1 MKTPFTSKTQ
11 IVQDSWIDYNGHM
24 NVGYYTFAFD
34 TAIDQFLDEMIG
46 IGPKF
51 VETSGQGSYALQSQ
65 YRYLQELM
73 LNMQF
78 NISIFIADID
88 SKRLHLMLDMKA
100 LKDPISFA
108 TCETVL
114 VNVDLKER
122 KSCDYPE
129 FAQEK
134 LKNLYESSKHIR
146 ANTRIGHPIGLA
158 KKSLY

>member
-78 NISIFIADID
+78 NISIFIADIP
-88 SKRLHLMLDMKA
+88 A
-100 LKDPISFA
+100 A
-108 TCETVL
+108 
-114 VNVDLKER
+114 
-122 KSCDYPE
+122 
-129 FAQEK
+129 
-134 LKNLYESSKHIR
+134 
-146 ANTRIGHPIGLA
+146 
-158 KKSLY
+158 